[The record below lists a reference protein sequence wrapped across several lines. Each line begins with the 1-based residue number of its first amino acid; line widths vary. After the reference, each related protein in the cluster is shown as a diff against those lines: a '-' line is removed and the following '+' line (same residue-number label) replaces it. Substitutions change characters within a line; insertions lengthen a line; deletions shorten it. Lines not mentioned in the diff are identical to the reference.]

1 VTTRSSSLN
10 TNPLFYS
17 NSSSGGNGQYEV
29 VDNVKR
35 LKWND
40 YTASFHREVRTPG
53 RSTNLPTT
61 DQWWNCTLAAGSIM
75 TSNDELTLQSR
86 LSEAVKGHQFNLAVS
101 AAQGKQTTDM
111 VVNAVQSI
119 GGAIRDLKKGR
130 FESAA
135 RRFGVNQRPSKL
147 SEKDI
152 SGRWLELQYGWKPL
166 ISDVYEAAKAY
177 EAITN
182 GPRVSRVSVSISRE
196 GLKNTSTSSF
206 NWTGQGTVKERWRLV
221 YEMSEQLSSARS
233 LGLTDPLSV
242 AWELIPY
249 SFVVDWFLP
258 IGSYLEN
265 LNTIPKLRGRFMTI
279 KTRRFQCSAVQGPN
293 PNVKWINKPTTFNSQ
308 FYFTRVVSTSLAVPK
323 PSFESL
329 TDAMSP
335 SRIWNAIALVTQRI
349 R

>member
-1 VTTRSSSLN
+1 MTTRSSSSS
-10 TNPLFYS
+10 TNALFIS
-17 NSSSGGNGQYEV
+17 NSATGTDGQYEV
-29 VDNVKR
+29 VDGVQR
-35 LKWND
+35 LKWNN
-40 YTASFHREVRTPG
+40 YSASFHREVRTPG
-53 RSTNLPTT
+53 RSKALPTF
-61 DQWWNCTLAAGSIM
+61 DQWWDCSVAAGTIM
-75 TSNDELTLQSR
+75 SANDELTLQSR

-101 AAQGKQTTDM
+101 AAQGKQTVDM

-135 RRFGVNQRPSKL
+135 RRFGVNQRPSQL
-147 SEKDI
+147 SHKDI

-182 GPRVSRVSVSISRE
+182 GPRTSRVSVSISRE
-196 GLKNTSTSSF
+196 GRKDTSASPF
-206 NWTGQGTVKERWRLV
+206 NWTGNGTIKERWRII
-221 YEMSEQLSSARS
+221 YEMTEQLSNARS
-233 LGLTDPLSV
+233 LGLTDPASV
-242 AWELIPY
+242 VWELIPY

-258 IGSYLEN
+258 IGTYLEN

-279 KTRRFQCSAVQGPN
+279 KTRRFQCSAEQGPN
-293 PNVKWINKPTTFNSQ
+293 PNVVWITKPTSFNSQ
-308 FYFTRVVSTSLAVPK
+308 FYFTRAVSTSLSVPK
-323 PSFESL
+323 PSFESV

-335 SRIWNAIALVTQRI
+335 SRIWNSIALVAQRI